1 VVAIAIAAAW
11 PYAAQGLAAVP
22 PTAAPV
28 LPAVAA
34 QPGWTAHA
42 PPREEWRPHY
52 SGQRAL
58 LHERYAGA
66 GREVGLF
73 LPYYRGQIQGRE
85 LVNSQNVVV
94 HPSDPRWRAVSRAHA
109 SLPWGADDVPVTL
122 TEVAGPDGR
131 WMVADF
137 YWVGGRTTTSEY
149 VAALLVLAAKL
160 SGRGDD
166 AAAVVLYTPVGESPR
181 AASAALA
188 AFAAEHGAA
197 IERALNGAGRP

>member
-1 VVAIAIAAAW
+1 
-11 PYAAQGLAAVP
+11 
-22 PTAAPV
+22 
-28 LPAVAA
+28 
-34 QPGWTAHA
+34 
-42 PPREEWRPHY
+42 
-52 SGQRAL
+52 
-58 LHERYAGA
+58 
-66 GREVGLF
+66 
-73 LPYYRGQIQGRE
+73 
-85 LVNSQNVVV
+85 
-94 HPSDPRWRAVSRAHA
+94 VSRAHA